1 MNAPHDLPPDHG
13 LVVPPHSAEA
23 EQSVIGA
30 LLLDN
35 EAIDRIP
42 DLRAD
47 QFYRYDHRVLFEAIS
62 RMILANRRADVVT
75 VFEWLGA
82 AGKVEQCGGLPYL
95 NSLAQS
101 TPSAANI
108 RRYAEIVIERAQ
120 LRGILCAVDEIGSM
134 VHNRAGRTAAEILAE
149 AQAKLEPLTE
159 ARNFAPKEVG
169 PVLTKIVEAIDRRFH
184 GGELEVVSTGFRD
197 LDHKLG
203 GGLRGS
209 ELIVVAGR
217 PSMGKTAFSM
227 CIGGKVAESGG
238 VVLVFSLEMSAE
250 SLHQRNLARIGGI
263 PLSHILDGQKIV
275 DEDWP
280 RLTHAVQVMSEMQM
294 LVDDASG
301 LSLAE
306 IVSRSRAAK
315 RRAGRLDLVVV
326 DYLGLMSGGTDENQ
340 NLRIA
345 SYTAGMK
352 GLAKQLGVP
361 VILLSQLNR
370 DLEKRSNR
378 RPQMSDLRDSG
389 AIEQDADIILFLYRD
404 EVYDR
409 DSMDAG
415 TAEVIVGKQ
424 RNGETGPVRLAFQ
437 GEFQRFADLAAG
449 YVPVP
454 RKAPERARK
463 GGFE

>member
-1 MNAPHDLPPDHG
+1 MNAPNDFPLEHG
-13 LVVPPHSAEA
+13 LTVPPHSDES
-23 EQSVIGA
+23 EQSILGG

-42 DLRAD
+42 DLRAEH
-47 QFYRYDHRVLFEAIS
+47 FYRYDHRVIFESIS
-62 RMILANRRADVVT
+62 RMILVGRRADVVT
-75 VFEWLGA
+75 VFESLGT
-82 AGKVEQCGGLPYL
+82 AGKLEQTGGLPYL
-95 NSLAQS
+95 NALAQN
-101 TPSAANI
+101 TPGSAGI
-108 RRYAEIVIERAQ
+108 RRYADIVLERAQ
-120 LRGILCAVDEIGSM
+120 LRGILCAVDEIGAM
-134 VHNRAGRTAAEILAE
+134 VHNRAGRTASEILAE

-159 ARNFAPKEVG
+159 ARTFAPKEVG
-169 PVLTKIVEAIDRRFH
+169 PVLTKIVEAIDTRFH
-184 GGELEVVSTGFRD
+184 GGELEVVPTGFRD
-197 LDHKLG
+197 LDNKLG

-209 ELIVVAGR
+209 ELVIVAGR

-227 CIGGKVAESGG
+227 CIGGSVAESGG

-263 PLSHILDGQKIV
+263 PLSHVLDGKNIV
-275 DEDWP
+275 DADWP

-301 LSLAE
+301 LSLAD
-306 IVSRSRAAK
+306 IVSRSRAVK
-315 RRAGRLDLVVV
+315 RRAGRLDLIVV
-326 DYLGLMSGGTDENQ
+326 DYLGLMSGGTEESQ

-345 SYTAGMK
+345 SYSAGLK
-352 GLAKQLGVP
+352 GLAKQLDVP
-361 VILLSQLNR
+361 VIALSQLNR

-409 DSMDAG
+409 DSSDAG

-437 GEFQRFADLAAG
+437 GEFQRFADLAPG

-454 RKAPERARK
+454 RKAPEKARR
-463 GGFE
+463 GFE

>member
-1 MNAPHDLPPDHG
+1 MNAPNDFPLDHG
-13 LVVPPHSAEA
+13 LAVPPHSDEA
-23 EQSVIGA
+23 EQSILGG

-42 DLRAD
+42 DLRSD
-47 QFYRYDHRVLFEAIS
+47 HFYRYDHRVIFDAVS

-75 VFEWLGA
+75 VFEWLGT
-82 AGKVEQCGGLPYL
+82 AGKLEQTGGLPYL
-95 NSLAQS
+95 NDLAHN
-101 TPSAANI
+101 TPGSAGI
-108 RRYAEIVIERAQ
+108 RRYAEIVLERAQ
-120 LRGILCAVDEIGSM
+120 LRGILCAIDEIGAM

-159 ARNFAPKEVG
+159 ARSFAPKEIG
-169 PVLTKIVEAIDRRFH
+169 PVLTTIVEAIDRRYH
-184 GGELEVVSTGFRD
+184 GGELEVTPTGLRD
-197 LDHKLG
+197 LDDKLG
-203 GGLRGS
+203 GGMRGS

-227 CIGGKVAESGG
+227 GIGGNVARAGG
-238 VVLVFSLEMSAE
+238 VVSVFSLEMSAE
-250 SLHQRNLARIGGI
+250 SLHQRNLAREGGI
-263 PLSHILDGQKIV
+263 PLSHVLDGKKMV
-275 DEDWP
+275 EADWP

-294 LVDDASG
+294 LVDDDSS

-306 IVSRSRAAK
+306 IVSRSRAIK
-315 RRAGRLDLVVV
+315 RRIGRLDLIIV

-345 SYTAGMK
+345 SYTAGLK
-352 GLAKQLGVP
+352 GLAKQLDVP
-361 VILLSQLNR
+361 VVLLSQLNR

-409 DSMDAG
+409 NSPDVGM
-415 TAEVIVGKQ
+415 AEVIVGKQ
-424 RNGETGPVRLAFQ
+424 RNGETGPVRLAFN
-437 GEFQRFADLAAG
+437 GEFQRFADLAPG

-454 RKAPERARK
+454 RKAPEKARK
-463 GGFE
+463 GFE